1 MRSAITVEHRVA
13 ITLWCLATCSEYRT
27 IGHLFGVGRSTVCMI
42 VHDTCAAIVKVLS
55 DKYISFPT
63 GDKLQ
68 EVMDRFRT
76 KWEIPQCAGAIDG
89 SHIPVKPPALNHTD
103 YYNRKGYYSVVLQA
117 VVDDEYL
124 FRDVMVGWPGS
135 VHDARVFANSSVY
148 HKANQKE
155 ILNTNRVR
163 IRGIDIYPFIVA
175 DSAYPLKSWLMK
187 PFPYNSTM
195 SSEKKKF
202 NYILSR
208 GRIVT
213 ENAFGRLK
221 ARWRRLM
228 KRNDMDVSRVPPV
241 VLACCIL
248 HNICEVHGESFSRTW
263 LEDMAEDQPGTIPYT
278 RPSHSSTP
286 ADIIRDELVQYLK

>member
-1 MRSAITVEHRVA
+1 MTLVPPCIVRVH
-13 ITLWCLATCSEYRT
+13 I
-27 IGHLFGVGRSTVCMI
+27 
-42 VHDTCAAIVKVLS
+42 
-55 DKYISFPT
+55 KYISFPT

-187 PFPYNSTM
+187 PFP
-195 SSEKKKF
+195 
-202 NYILSR
+202 
-208 GRIVT
+208 
-213 ENAFGRLK
+213 
-221 ARWRRLM
+221 
-228 KRNDMDVSRVPPV
+228 
-241 VLACCIL
+241 
-248 HNICEVHGESFSRTW
+248 
-263 LEDMAEDQPGTIPYT
+263 
-278 RPSHSSTP
+278 
-286 ADIIRDELVQYLK
+286 